1 MIFFRDKINPCYE
14 NFEPDMLNTLVLKKT
29 LIDQKLLKITLAE
42 EIGELIKNGA
52 ETAVRSYSVKKMFL
66 KISKNSQ
73 ENTCT
78 RVSFLI
84 KLQSSAC
91 NFIKQESRTQVFS
104 CEICETFKKTFLYR
118 TLWWQR
124 FNIVCQSKHYEYYPR
139 MSFFTQEID
148 FLIFSRSIERGW

>member
-73 ENTCT
+73 ENT
-78 RVSFLI
+78 LP
-84 KLQSSAC
+84 
-91 NFIKQESRTQVFS
+91 ESLF
-104 CEICETFKKTFLYR
+104 
-118 TLWWQR
+118 
-124 FNIVCQSKHYEYYPR
+124 
-139 MSFFTQEID
+139 
-148 FLIFSRSIERGW
+148 

>member
-84 KLQSSAC
+84 RLMAVC
-91 NFIKQESRTQVFS
+91 NFVKERDWHRCFPVNLAKFLRTP
-104 CEICETFKKTFLYR
+104 L
-118 TLWWQR
+118 L
-124 FNIVCQSKHYEYYPR
+124 
-139 MSFFTQEID
+139 
-148 FLIFSRSIERGW
+148 

>member
-1 MIFFRDKINPCYE
+1 MITEGTLKIKRRSLKSATNYLNDFFADKINPCYE

-84 KLQSSAC
+84 RLMAVC
-91 NFIKQESRTQVFS
+91 NFVKERDWHRCFPVNLAKFLRTP
-104 CEICETFKKTFLYR
+104 L
-118 TLWWQR
+118 L
-124 FNIVCQSKHYEYYPR
+124 
-139 MSFFTQEID
+139 
-148 FLIFSRSIERGW
+148 